1 MSNNDK
7 QQNLSYKLL
16 PPQDTNFWPFFRA
29 SNYRVLYPELQY
41 QVCKSPQKI
50 KEEEEYQVC
59 SKIWNLQIKKWN
71 QNFF

>member
-1 MSNNDK
+1 MSKKDK

-16 PPQDTNFWPFFRA
+16 PPQDTNFLPFFGLEFFRA

-59 SKIWNLQIKKWN
+59 SKIWNLQIKK
-71 QNFF
+71 